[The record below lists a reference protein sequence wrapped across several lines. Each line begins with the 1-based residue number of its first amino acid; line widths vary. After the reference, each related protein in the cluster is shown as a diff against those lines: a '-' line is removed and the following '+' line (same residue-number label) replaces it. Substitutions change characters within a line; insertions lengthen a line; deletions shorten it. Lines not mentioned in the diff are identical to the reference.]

1 MLLKVKKL
9 KKEARDAFSIIFERP
24 KKLDYYPGQYLTIK
38 YQKIQREFTIASS
51 PTENFLM
58 ITTRAGLS
66 PLKKFLA
73 NLKPE
78 DKLESDHPAGTYTLD
93 TSSPSVIIAGGIGV
107 TPARSM
113 IKYALDQRLKIPITL
128 IYSNSNENFIFKKE
142 LDLWQ
147 KQYPKL
153 TIHYVITSKNGRLHE
168 NDLKKTLN
176 TKYLILNTVFYLAG
190 PPSMVDDF
198 ENILLKLGVDSVNIR
213 TDRFDGY

>member
-153 TIHYVITSKNGRLHE
+153 TIHYIITAHDGRLTE
-168 NDLKKTLN
+168 DKLQKLYPRKAS
-176 TKYLILNTVFYLAG
+176 LIFYLAG
-190 PPSMVDDF
+190 PPVMVDDF
-198 ENILLKLGVDSVNIR
+198 EEILLKLGIDETNIR